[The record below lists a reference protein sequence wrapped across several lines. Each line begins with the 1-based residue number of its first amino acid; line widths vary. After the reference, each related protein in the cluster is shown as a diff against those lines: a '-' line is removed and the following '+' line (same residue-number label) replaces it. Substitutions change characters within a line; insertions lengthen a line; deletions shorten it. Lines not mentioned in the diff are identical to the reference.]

1 MCPFIRPKSSPC
13 FPARHNLTAL
23 VVRAQAWCAVAR
35 VLIGWCED
43 GVQLEASLKPI
54 VMVESWYTAEET
66 AVKKRGKRGRKKK
79 EEEKKSTEYDWE
91 EMRRSGI
98 IEDTT
103 IGMDEREE
111 DDEVEDKIFWV
122 GGNRAVTCDMKLS
135 MQSTRNA
142 VMAAGELQ
150 LQHFIYDKVEHA
162 SPSARLRWVS
172 DCINAGSIAQLA
184 IHLRSLHEVIKWEAL
199 RRPTAPGPEGP
210 FFDDE
215 NEPLP
220 EKAIKKRE
228 RDQLQYLVHF
238 YGNTEREWWPVDK
251 MPLWMIAEYESEARR
266 DAKKLWWKTFDFHP
280 GAALEARFG
289 LAADSQEWYQ
299 VYVVQTL
306 EELPKDLNKLEFD
319 PKLYKPDI
327 GMVLVHYIG
336 GRSDEDEWIPK
347 DSERLRLD
355 KYVQREE
362 AQHLIWTQQQNRKLT
377 QIADP
382 NERKQMAKALKVE
395 RYRKEASVRM
405 TREEKAAERE
415 AAKASKAQAK
425 LERLKNREM
434 EKSQRQKLL
443 QEIKQERI
451 ANRQMEQERKRM
463 EAKKAK
469 ELERERQ
476 RILQNKASWWKEFD
490 WVAGVMVEMEWDGA
504 PLPLCAHASVRPC
517 LCAPMPVC
525 AHASVRPCLFSNVPC
540 PCARS
545 LARARCVKLRVLC
558 DTRASSHPPPL
569 ALCCVCIGDTGEWWD
584 AIVVKTFGCPDS
596 KGGQK
601 SQGPGTRDAKDG
613 GRAAVTNV
621 QPTPTQKMVEMVRLI
636 VSKAPKPELP
646 APTGQAG
653 STEKEKEK
661 YVGVRIKQNGF
672 GAVMKKK
679 HMEINLGTFQTPEEA
694 ARAYDMAAL
703 MCQGDR
709 AKVNFADSWDIVQE
723 YDTTAIREHFG
734 VLKDESGVADGGVG
748 GDLPMFSGD
757 DDLPMFGGDDESA
770 MEYDGAQDYY
780 ETYTGEEDG
789 GKKGATRKGFKRTP
803 TTILEVRLNKG
814 TKEMISKFLD
824 SIMALKVYLCA
835 RARTEHACEHAFK
848 HERAPQ
854 SACAVVKGRPHVT
867 LDD

>member
-1 MCPFIRPKSSPC
+1 MFSGDDDLPMF
-13 FPARHNLTAL
+13 
-23 VVRAQAWCAVAR
+23 
-35 VLIGWCED
+35 GGD
-43 GVQLEASLKPI
+43 DAST
-54 VMVESWYTAEET
+54 M
-66 AVKKRGKRGRKKK
+66 
-79 EEEKKSTEYDWE
+79 
-91 EMRRSGI
+91 
-98 IEDTT
+98 
-103 IGMDEREE
+103 
-111 DDEVEDKIFWV
+111 
-122 GGNRAVTCDMKLS
+122 
-135 MQSTRNA
+135 
-142 VMAAGELQ
+142 
-150 LQHFIYDKVEHA
+150 
-162 SPSARLRWVS
+162 
-172 DCINAGSIAQLA
+172 
-184 IHLRSLHEVIKWEAL
+184 
-199 RRPTAPGPEGP
+199 
-210 FFDDE
+210 E
-215 NEPLP
+215 N
-220 EKAIKKRE
+220 
-228 RDQLQYLVHF
+228 
-238 YGNTEREWWPVDK
+238 
-251 MPLWMIAEYESEARR
+251 
-266 DAKKLWWKTFDFHP
+266 
-280 GAALEARFG
+280 
-289 LAADSQEWYQ
+289 
-299 VYVVQTL
+299 
-306 EELPKDLNKLEFD
+306 
-319 PKLYKPDI
+319 
-327 GMVLVHYIG
+327 
-336 GRSDEDEWIPK
+336 
-347 DSERLRLD
+347 
-355 KYVQREE
+355 
-362 AQHLIWTQQQNRKLT
+362 
-377 QIADP
+377 
-382 NERKQMAKALKVE
+382 
-395 RYRKEASVRM
+395 
-405 TREEKAAERE
+405 
-415 AAKASKAQAK
+415 
-425 LERLKNREM
+425 
-434 EKSQRQKLL
+434 
-443 QEIKQERI
+443 
-451 ANRQMEQERKRM
+451 
-463 EAKKAK
+463 
-469 ELERERQ
+469 
-476 RILQNKASWWKEFD
+476 
-490 WVAGVMVEMEWDGA
+490 DGA
-504 PLPLCAHASVRPC
+504 EGYYETYI
-517 LCAPMPVC
+517 
-525 AHASVRPCLFSNVPC
+525 VRPCLFSHVPC
-540 PCARS
+540 PCPRS

-569 ALCCVCIGDTGEWWD
+569 ALCCVCIGDTGEWRD
-584 AIVVKTFGCPDS
+584 AIVVKTFGCPDG

-601 SQGPGTRDAKDG
+601 SQGPGTKD